1 MELEHGIFAVKL
13 CELEREYGRLQSR
26 MQLFQEKKPEQ
37 VRQERER
44 LQDEYREHDLLLGE
58 MAESCRSRA
67 MASLA
72 GLQRDYE
79 RQVETL
85 LRAGLT
91 ANAENSRAG
100 RQDRAEAMTLYA
112 EFTID
117 FATQMMR
124 HALITALN
132 ALELQMRADQQTKKG
147 DENHE

>member
-1 MELEHGIFAVKL
+1 MELEHSIFAVKL

-26 MQLFQEKKPEQ
+26 MQLFQGKKPEQ
-37 VRQERER
+37 VHQERER

-58 MAESCRSRA
+58 MAESCRSHA

-72 GLQRDYE
+72 ELQRDYE

-85 LRAGLT
+85 LQAGLIERAG
-91 ANAENSRAG
+91 NG
-100 RQDRAEAMTLYA
+100 RTDGRDHAEAMTLYA

-132 ALELQMRADQQTKKG
+132 ALELQMQADEKTMEG
-147 DENHE
+147 EDNHE